1 MHGSGQGSSLVV
13 CVGILTGYM
22 DTLYKMLMQLLGNEW
37 ISDVWYS
44 SIYPLFLSFTTL
56 LHDTSML
63 RHLEMVWMLNS
74 PLESFWT
81 ILIAISWK
89 FGFLWDVYCV
99 MEVNF
104 YPHFGFLGYQTSKP
118 SVAILTIN
126 LLENRCWWET
136 VSIYSKILLK
146 N

>member
-37 ISDVWYS
+37 IQMYGILA
-44 SIYPLFLSFTTL
+44 SILSFTTL
-56 LHDTSML
+56 LHNTSML
-63 RHLEMVWMLNS
+63 RHLEMVWMLDS